1 MIMEKD
7 FIKNI
12 RSAFDLNIYEAK
24 IWTALLS
31 KGIAAAGELSDIS
44 DVPRSRSYD
53 ILESLEKR
61 GFVIMKLGK
70 PIKYIAVEPEEIVKR
85 VKKSIKNSS
94 DQQIE
99 SLEKIRK
106 TEVFSELNLLYKN
119 GINHVDAHSVS
130 GAIKGRANIYNH
142 IETMLKG
149 AKKSVVIMTSSTGLV
164 KKTDNLKYVLK
175 KLADKGVKIK
185 VVANLESEKA
195 EAAAKELSKFADVK
209 KADKITAR
217 FILVDNEQ
225 LMFMLNDDKEV
236 HESSDIGIWAN
247 TPPFASTVDS
257 LLKSTWSKLPS
268 V

>member
-1 MIMEKD
+1 MIMDKD
-7 FIKNI
+7 FIKKI

-70 PIKYIAVEPEEIVKR
+70 PIKYIAVEPSEIVLR
-85 VKKSIKNSS
+85 VKKHIKKSA
-94 DQQIE
+94 DQQVE
-99 SLEKIRK
+99 SLDKIK
-106 TEVFSELNLLYKN
+106 KEDVFSELSLLYKN
-119 GINHVDAHSVS
+119 GVNHVDAHNVS
-130 GAIKGRANIYNH
+130 GAIKGRYNIYNH
-142 IETMLKG
+142 METMLKD
-149 AKKSVVIMTSSTGLV
+149 AKKSVVIMTSSTGIV
-164 KKTDNLKYVLK
+164 KKADSLKYTLK
-175 KLADKGVKIK
+175 KLSEKGVKVKIIAK
-185 VVANLESEKA
+185 LESEKA
-195 EAAAKELSKFADVK
+195 ELAAKELAKFADVK
-209 KADKITAR
+209 RADKIGAR
-217 FILVDNEQ
+217 FILIDGTQ

-236 HESSDIGIWAN
+236 HESSDIGIWAHS
-247 TPPFASTVDS
+247 PAFASTVDS